1 MKILSDI
8 LSHLLVAYTVLVWPW
23 RGRRRYRTLQ
33 SELTGGASD
42 VRIDVYRRMLLHQA
56 AIVLVVLM
64 IAWAGKIPRESIGLV
79 MSGTQVRLVLML
91 LAAIG
96 ISGLFFRWKGDRFV
110 KRMLEMAVAILP
122 ATPIERWW
130 FAVLSIGAGVSEEL
144 LFRGFLLYYLARY
157 LPDLNVWPQ
166 ILIASAVF
174 GLAHLFQGW
183 RGILA
188 TGALGAV
195 FGLLYAVTGSLF
207 VPVVIHAAIDLRI
220 LIVATPQRMHALGLI
235 TGARRSTHP
244 AE

>member
-1 MKILSDI
+1 MKMFADV
-8 LSHLLVAYTVLVWPW
+8 LSHLLVAYMVLVWPW
-23 RGRRRYRTLQ
+23 RGRRRYQTLQ
-33 SELTGGASD
+33 NELTGGASD

-56 AIVLVVLM
+56 GIVLVVLM
-64 IAWAGKIPRESIGLV
+64 IAWAGNIPRESIGLV
-79 MSGTQVRLVLML
+79 MSGTQIRLVLML

-130 FAVLSIGAGVSEEL
+130 FVVLSIGAGVSEEL
-144 LFRGFLLYYLARY
+144 LFRGSLLYYLARY

-220 LIVATPQRMHALGLI
+220 LIVATPQRMRALGLI
-235 TGARRSTHP
+235 TEASRNIHP

>member
-1 MKILSDI
+1 MFADA
-8 LSHLLVAYTVLVWPW
+8 LSHLLVAYMVLVWPW

-33 SELTGGASD
+33 SAPD
-42 VRIDVYRRMLLHQA
+42 ARIDVYRRMLLHQA
-56 AIVLVVLM
+56 VIVLVVL
-64 IAWAGKIPRESIGLV
+64 IIVWIGKIPRESIGLV
-79 MSGTQVRLVLML
+79 MSGAQVRLVLML

-110 KRMLEMAVAILP
+110 KRMLEMAAAILP

-130 FAVLSIGAGVSEEL
+130 FAGLSIGAGVSEEL
-144 LFRGFLLYYLARY
+144 LFRSFLLYYPARY

-174 GLAHLFQGW
+174 GFAHLFQGW

-220 LIVATPQRMHALGLI
+220 LIVATPQRMRALGLI
-235 TGARRSTHP
+235 AGTPRSIHP

>member
-1 MKILSDI
+1 MRTLADVI
-8 LSHLLVAYTVLVWPW
+8 SHVLVAYMILVWPW

-33 SELTGGASD
+33 NELTGGAPD

-56 AIVLVVLM
+56 GIVLAVLI
-64 IAWAGKIPRESIGLV
+64 IAWAGNIPRESLGLV
-79 MSGTQVRLVLML
+79 MSGTQAQLVLIL

-188 TGALGAV
+188 TGALGAI

-220 LIVATPQRMHALGLI
+220 LIVATPQRMRALGLI
-235 TGARRSTHP
+235 TEASRSIHP

>member
-1 MKILSDI
+1 MKMIADV
-8 LSHLLVAYTVLVWPW
+8 LSHLLVAYMVLVWPW
-23 RGRRRYRTLQ
+23 RGRRRYQTLQ
-33 SELTGGASD
+33 NELTGGASD

-56 AIVLVVLM
+56 GIVLVVLM
-64 IAWAGKIPRESIGLV
+64 IAWAGNIPRESIGLV
-79 MSGTQVRLVLML
+79 MSGTQAQLVLML

-122 ATPIERWW
+122 TTPIERWW
-130 FAVLSIGAGVSEEL
+130 FVVLSIGAGVSEEL

-174 GLAHLFQGW
+174 GFAHLFQGW

-220 LIVATPQRMHALGLI
+220 LIVATPQRMRALGL
-235 TGARRSTHP
+235 TAGAPRST

>member
-1 MKILSDI
+1 MRMFADA
-8 LSHLLVAYTVLVWPW
+8 LSHLLVAYMVLVWPW

-33 SELTGGASD
+33 SAPD
-42 VRIDVYRRMLLHQA
+42 ARIDVYRRMLLHQA
-56 AIVLVVLM
+56 VIVLVVL
-64 IAWAGKIPRESIGLV
+64 IIVWIGKIPRESIGLV
-79 MSGTQVRLVLML
+79 MSGAQVRLVLML

-110 KRMLEMAVAILP
+110 KRMLEMAAAILP

-130 FAVLSIGAGVSEEL
+130 FAGLSIGAGVSEEL
-144 LFRGFLLYYLARY
+144 LFRSFLLYYPARY

-174 GLAHLFQGW
+174 GFAHLFQGW

-220 LIVATPQRMHALGLI
+220 LIVATPQRMRALGLI
-235 TGARRSTHP
+235 AGTPRSIHP

>member
-1 MKILSDI
+1 MKMFADV
-8 LSHLLVAYTVLVWPW
+8 LSHLLVAYMVLVWPW
-23 RGRRRYRTLQ
+23 RGRRRYQTLQ
-33 SELTGGASD
+33 NELAGGASD

-56 AIVLVVLM
+56 GIVLVVLM
-64 IAWAGKIPRESIGLV
+64 IAWAGNIPRESIGLV

-122 ATPIERWW
+122 ATRIERWW

-174 GLAHLFQGW
+174 GFAHLFQGW

-220 LIVATPQRMHALGLI
+220 LIVATPQRMRALGLTAGVPRGI
-235 TGARRSTHP
+235 HP